1 MVSEPPLS
9 PDEFRKVSLTQ
20 IKQIED
26 FASAQGRPE
35 QVLSQEFLT
44 NEHAKTAVKVG
55 EDENAEE
62 SEGMDTFQ
70 K

>member
-1 MVSEPPLS
+1 MS

-20 IKQIED
+20 IKKIED
-26 FASAQGRPE
+26 FVSVQGRPE

-55 EDENAEE
+55 EDGKPED
-62 SEGMDTFQ
+62 SEGMDTF
-70 K
+70 